1 MFVKVEAKLAV
12 HQVVLDDLEVK
23 MKVFT
28 DAIGEQQ
35 QSLSKVEG
43 PIKKLMDDK
52 FAMQKKLDQPTLDR
66 CSKYLSK
73 HSDERIIFITQSL
86 VGILRGQ

>member
-35 QSLSKVEG
+35 QQML
-43 PIKKLMDDK
+43 L
-52 FAMQKKLDQPTLDR
+52 
-66 CSKYLSK
+66 
-73 HSDERIIFITQSL
+73 L
-86 VGILRGQ
+86 VV